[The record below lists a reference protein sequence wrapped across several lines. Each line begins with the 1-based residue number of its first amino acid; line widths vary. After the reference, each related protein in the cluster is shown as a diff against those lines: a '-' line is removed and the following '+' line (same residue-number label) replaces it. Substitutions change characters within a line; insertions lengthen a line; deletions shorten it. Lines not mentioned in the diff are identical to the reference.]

1 MHPGVEKDPRTV
13 SNALVLAIVSY
24 AVVGLAAGLAYFA
37 ALRVNVRLYVD
48 GSARWRPMILHG
60 VRIAAA
66 VALFWVLATRGAAP
80 LVAGLAGFVTAR
92 FIAQRWK
99 EQRP

>member
-13 SNALVLAIVSY
+13 SNALVLAVVSY
-24 AVVGLAAGLAYFA
+24 AVVGLATGLAYFA
-37 ALRVNVRLYVD
+37 ALRVNVRLYLD
-48 GSARWRPMILHG
+48 GDARWRPVILHG

-66 VALFWVLATRGAAP
+66 VALFWLLATQGAAP

-92 FIAQRWK
+92 FIARRWK